1 MLFLHVGFV
10 LPVSAPCRGL
20 VNTRSSVAG
29 SAYGCTTTQEVAS
42 IYYCWPRS
50 AVSPCERGS
59 EETGCVPEGVCLSRS
74 RQKKKHQVYRYRC
87 LVTLFG
93 SCLCLG
99 DGAMVEE
106 LLTPPG
112 CSSVFLW
119 GTIRKPNPVLVG
131 FCVRWLMFTL
141 FCMSFFPTNG

>member
-1 MLFLHVGFV
+1 MSVSQ
-10 LPVSAPCRGL
+10 LP
-20 VNTRSSVAG
+20 
-29 SAYGCTTTQEVAS
+29 E
-42 IYYCWPRS
+42 
-50 AVSPCERGS
+50 
-59 EETGCVPEGVCLSRS
+59 
-74 RQKKKHQVYRYRC
+74 KKHEVYGYRC